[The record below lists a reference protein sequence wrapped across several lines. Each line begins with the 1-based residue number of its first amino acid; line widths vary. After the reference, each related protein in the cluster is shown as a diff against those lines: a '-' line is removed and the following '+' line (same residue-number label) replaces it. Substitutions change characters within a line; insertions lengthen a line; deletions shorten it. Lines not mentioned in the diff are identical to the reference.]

1 MSTPPYSSM
10 RAVVVESYGA
20 PLASHVKLTTIPTP
34 TLSDPNDV
42 LIRVRAAALN
52 PVDKE
57 IIKGEMKSLI
67 PLELPAPIGFDVAGV
82 IEAVGASVTTFK
94 PGDEVYSRV
103 DHHRLGTLADYCV
116 TSAASVALKPASL
129 SFDEAASMPLVTL
142 TALQS
147 LEEVG
152 HLSPGQSV
160 LILGGTGG
168 VGTAAIQ
175 LARIL
180 GASSITVT
188 AGSEFN
194 RCLTLGATKVIDY
207 KNEKFSD
214 SVKDQD
220 LVFDTTGEAN
230 SSFSCLKSG
239 GTTVS
244 IIAAIT
250 VAGLQRAGINT
261 SLTTQAML
269 TAASAPVQANALV
282 HNVSYQFVWMK
293 PSGQQLTQVAQWVEE
308 GKLKP
313 VIDTVYP
320 LEQVA
325 KAFEQLE
332 GGHAKGKIVIHIA
345 DK

>member
-1 MSTPPYSSM
+1 MSTAPYSSM
-10 RAVVVESYGA
+10 RAVVAESFGK
-20 PLASHVKLTTIPTP
+20 PVASHIKLTTIPTP
-34 TLSDPNDV
+34 ALSDPNDL
-42 LIRVRAAALN
+42 LIRVRSAAIN
-52 PVDKE
+52 PIDKM
-57 IIKGEMKSLI
+57 IVLGEMKNLV
-67 PLELPAPIGFDVAGV
+67 PVELPVQLGFDVAGV
-82 IEAVGASVTTFK
+82 VEAVGASVTAFK
-94 PGDEVYSRV
+94 PGDEVFSRV
-103 DHHRLGTLADYCV
+103 DHHRMGTLADFCI

-129 SFDEAASMPLVTL
+129 SFDEAASLPLVSL
-142 TALQS
+142 TALQA
-147 LEEVG
+147 LQDVG

-168 VGTAAIQ
+168 VGTSAIQ

-180 GASSITVT
+180 GASSITTT

-207 KNEKFSD
+207 QNEKFSS

-220 LVFDTTGEAN
+220 LVFDTTGEAA

-244 IIAAIT
+244 IIAAPT
-250 VAGLQRAGINT
+250 VAGVQHGGIDV

-269 TAASAPVQANALV
+269 TAAAAPLQASALV
-282 HNVSYQFVWMK
+282 HNVSYQFLWMK
-293 PSGQQLTQVAQWVEE
+293 PSGQQLAQIAQYVEE

-313 VIDTVYP
+313 VIDQVFP
-320 LEQVA
+320 MEQVA
-325 KAFEQLE
+325 KAFEVLE
-332 GGHAKGKIVIHIA
+332 SGHEKGKLVIHIA

>member
-1 MSTPPYSSM
+1 
-10 RAVVVESYGA
+10 VVVESYGK
-20 PLASHVKLTTIPTP
+20 PLASHVKLTTITTP

-42 LIRVRAAALN
+42 LIRVRSAALN

-57 IIKGEMKSLI
+57 IIKGEMTSLI
-67 PLELPAPIGFDVAGV
+67 PLELPAAIGYDVAGV
-82 IEAVGASVTTFK
+82 VEAVGASVTAFK

-147 LEEVG
+147 LEVG
-152 HLSPGQSV
+152 HLSAGQSL

-180 GASSITVT
+180 GASPITVT

-250 VAGLQRAGINT
+250 VAGLERAGIDAP
-261 SLTTQAML
+261 LTTKAML
-269 TAASAPVQANALV
+269 TAAAAPVQANALV
-282 HNVSYQFVWMK
+282 HNVSYQFVWMR
-293 PSGQQLTQVAQWVEE
+293 PSGQQLTQIAQWVEE

-332 GGHAKGKIVIHIA
+332 SGHAKGKIVIHIA